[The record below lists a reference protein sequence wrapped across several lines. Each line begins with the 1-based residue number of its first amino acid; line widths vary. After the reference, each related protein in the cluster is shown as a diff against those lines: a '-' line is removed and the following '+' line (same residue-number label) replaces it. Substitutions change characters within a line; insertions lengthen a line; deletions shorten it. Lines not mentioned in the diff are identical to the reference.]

1 MDGIQFA
8 DGFDAPDRLAFGL
21 AAPQLITVVAGCLVA
36 FAVLHAPLP
45 GLLTVP
51 LAFVLVLSAAAL
63 GWVRLGGRPA
73 LDWALFAA
81 CYALRPRSG
90 SLVLTTAASRPAIG
104 SEDAAPAAPVL
115 ASNIVQLHRHWA
127 DHTPRARPA
136 PPRAAPGRSG
146 ARRLVFYS
154 LKGGTGRTTL
164 STEVAAWLASCGS
177 GDCVLVDCDLRSASV
192 AGRLGLAHSGFV
204 DYAVSP
210 PDDRRVDEFLVQHA
224 SGLRVLLGPAKP
236 ADPCWPVT
244 PAVLREVLRELDLGG
259 ARTVVVDVSAEL
271 SDVTR
276 AALRAADDVMIVVVP
291 TATGI
296 QDAYRTTEL
305 LRALGLR
312 DRLRYVVNRARH
324 AVDVSVAMHDLGGD
338 IIAEI
343 PEDPALVDAENRHSP
358 AVLSATGG
366 AGLELRRLA
375 ARMLPATHAA
385 AR

>member
-21 AAPQLITVVAGCLVA
+21 AAPQLITVVAGCLLG
-36 FAVLHAPLP
+36 FALLHAPLP

-51 LAFVLVLSAAAL
+51 LALILVLGAAAL

-73 LDWALFAA
+73 LEWALFAA
-81 CYALRPRSG
+81 AYVLRPRSG
-90 SLVLTTAASRPAIG
+90 NLVFRTAAFPSTIDPQ
-104 SEDAAPAAPVL
+104 PAAPPAPVL
-115 ASNIVQLHRHWA
+115 GSNIVELRRRWPEW
-127 DHTPRARPA
+127 TPGARPA
-136 PPRAAPGRSG
+136 APRTALGRG

-177 GDCVLVDCDLRSASV
+177 ADCVLVDCDMRSASV
-192 AGRLGLAHSGFV
+192 AGRLGMAQPGFV
-204 DYAVSP
+204 EYAISP
-210 PDDRRVDEFLVQHA
+210 PDDRRVDDFLAEHA
-224 SGLRVLLGPAKP
+224 SGLRVLLGPGKP

-291 TATGI
+291 TSTGI

-343 PEDPALVDAENRHSP
+343 PEDPAIVEAENRHSP
-358 AVLSATGG
+358 AVLSASSG

-375 ARMLPATHAA
+375 ARMLPATNVA